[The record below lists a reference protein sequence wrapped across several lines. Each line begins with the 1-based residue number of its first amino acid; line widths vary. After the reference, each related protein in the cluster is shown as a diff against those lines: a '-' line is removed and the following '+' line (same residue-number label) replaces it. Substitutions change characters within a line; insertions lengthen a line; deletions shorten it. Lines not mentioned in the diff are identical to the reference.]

1 MRYLIHEDGSFDI
14 LGSSILLHNAY
25 PSLNGQMLRPVR
37 IEVKKDTV
45 TYQLVQGSVSIRFR
59 EEPDGRIAICCS
71 AAGLAGIH
79 DLIPLTAAMIEG
91 AEKCLC
97 RVSEWK
103 ARPDAFP

>member
-59 EEPDGRIAICCS
+59 EEPDGRRYYAGDGMGEQAGARIKKYFAYIKGGLIAQQVR
-71 AAGLAGIH
+71 AHA
-79 DLIPLTAAMIEG
+79 
-91 AEKCLC
+91 
-97 RVSEWK
+97 
-103 ARPDAFP
+103 

>member
-71 AAGLAGIH
+71 AGIKNASPA
-79 DLIPLTAAMIEG
+79 LTRKFLLSICSIPSPSVT
-91 AEKCLC
+91 K
-97 RVSEWK
+97 
-103 ARPDAFP
+103 